1 LRAGC
6 ILMKFNLHSL
16 LPAITAGAML
26 AVLPGYGVSADA
38 HEASPT
44 ANAVITV
51 KGSRASLEA
60 KQLASNDVFA
70 YSGTNRAQVTSL
82 QALKGDNASMQ
93 LFIFLDDSTRS
104 GVLGTQIPELKNFVR
119 SLPPSTQVAIGYMR
133 NGGFDLVQ
141 KFTEDHEQ
149 AANAVRLPTST
160 PGINGSPY
168 FALSYL
174 VKHWPSK
181 EETGRRAVLMLTDG
195 VDRYYDNRST
205 NDPYVDAAIKDSQH
219 FGVLV
224 YSIYMHGAGLYSS
237 SGWGVTMAQSRLDDV
252 SKATGGELYTE
263 GLTSPVS
270 LAPYLSELTDRLNNQ
285 YRITF
290 VASKD
295 SGLQP
300 VRFKTEVPGV
310 KIIAPQKVLVKASS

>member
-1 LRAGC
+1 
-6 ILMKFNLHSL
+6 MKRNLLSWLPL
-16 LPAITAGAML
+16 LLIGLLIPA
-26 AVLPGYGVSADA
+26 YGISATADA
-38 HEASPT
+38 I
-44 ANAVITV
+44 ITV

-60 KQLASNDVFA
+60 KSLASNDVFA
-70 YSGTNRAQVTSL
+70 YSGSNRAEVTSL
-82 QALKGDNASMQ
+82 ERLTGEQGSMQ

-104 GVLGTQIPELKNFVR
+104 GTLGTQIPELKNFVR
-119 SLPPSTQVAIGYMR
+119 SLPPATEVAIGYMR

-141 KFTEDHEQ
+141 GFTSEHDK
-149 AANAVRLPTST
+149 AANSVRLPTST

-181 EETGRRAVLMLTDG
+181 EEAKRKAVLMLTDG

-205 NDPYVDAAIKDSQH
+205 SDPYVDAAIKDSQH

-237 SGWGVTMAQSRLDDV
+237 SGWGVNMAQSRLDQV
-252 SKATGGELYTE
+252 AKATGGEMYAE
-263 GLTSPVS
+263 GLMSPVS

-285 YRITF
+285 YRVTF
-290 VASKD
+290 EAKKD
-295 SGLQP
+295 SGLQS
-300 VRFKTEVPGV
+300 VRFQTEVPGV
-310 KIIAPQKVLVKASS
+310 KIIGPQKVFVKASS

>member
-1 LRAGC
+1 
-6 ILMKFNLHSL
+6 MKSNLHSW
-16 LPAITAGAML
+16 LPALLVGLMLPAYAMS
-26 AVLPGYGVSADA
+26 ATADA
-38 HEASPT
+38 I
-44 ANAVITV
+44 ITV
-51 KGSRASLEA
+51 KGSRASLES
-60 KQLASNDVFA
+60 KPLASNDVFA
-70 YSGTNRAQVTSL
+70 YAGSNRAEVTSL
-82 QALKGDNASMQ
+82 ERLSGDHASMQ

-104 GVLGTQIPELKNFVR
+104 GTLGTQLPEVKNFIR
-119 SLPPSTQVAIGYMR
+119 SLPPATQVAIGYMR
-133 NGGFDLVQ
+133 NGGYDLVQ
-141 KFTEDHEQ
+141 GFTSQHDK

-181 EETGRRAVLMLTDG
+181 EQAGRRAVLMLTDG

-224 YSIYMHGAGLYSS
+224 YSIYMHGAGFYSNS
-237 SGWGVTMAQSRLDDV
+237 AWGTNMAQSRLDQV

-263 GLTSPVS
+263 GLQSPVS

-285 YRITF
+285 YRVTF
-290 VASKD
+290 EAKKD

-300 VRFKTEVPGV
+300 VKFQTEVPGV
-310 KIIAPQKVLVKASS
+310 KIIGPQKVLVKASS

>member
-1 LRAGC
+1 
-6 ILMKFNLHSL
+6 M

-38 HEASPT
+38 HEGSST

-51 KGSRASLEA
+51 KGARASLEA
-60 KQLASNDVFA
+60 KQLASTDVFA
-70 YSGTNRAQVTSL
+70 YSGTNRTQVTSL

-104 GVLGTQIPELKNFVR
+104 GTLGTQIPELKNFVR
-119 SLPPSTQVAIGYMR
+119 SLPPSTEVAIGYMR

-141 KFTEDHEQ
+141 KFTGDHEQ
-149 AANAVRLPTST
+149 AANALRLPTST
-160 PGINGSPY
+160 PGINGGPY

-181 EETGRRAVLMLTDG
+181 DETGRRAVLMLTDG

-224 YSIYMHGAGLYSS
+224 YSIYMQGAGLYSS
-237 SGWGVTMAQSRLDDV
+237 SGWGVNMAQSRLDDV